1 VSVPEQ
7 SRNDRRPRGSYDA
20 IAPIYD
26 AWSRSVREDIDFYV
40 AEAKRSGGPV
50 VELGVGTGRIAIPI
64 ARAGLDVVGV
74 DSSEG
79 MLAVAAE
86 AADEEGVAERLDLRR
101 GDLREPPVDGPVPLV
116 ICPFRSLLHMRTED
130 ERTAALGAVHG
141 LLEPGGRFV
150 FDVFTPAQDDIEE
163 THGRWLEREPGI
175 FERADWDTATR
186 TLTLSVRGPSGR
198 TTTMALAWLSAIEWR
213 MLLQKSGFEVEACYG
228 WFDRRPFA
236 GGEDSIWIAR
246 RPTV

>member
-1 VSVPEQ
+1 MPEE
-7 SRNDRRPRGSYDA
+7 SRNSAARRGSYDA

-40 AEAKRSGGPV
+40 DEAKRSGGPV

-64 ARAGLDVVGV
+64 AQAGVDVIGV

-79 MLAVAAE
+79 MLAVAR
-86 AADEEGVAERLDLRR
+86 DGGRGRRRCRR
-101 GDLREPPVDGPVPLV
+101 GSTSAPAISAIRRSRGLCRSSSARSARSSTSRPTRSGSARSR
-116 ICPFRSLLHMRTED
+116 PFYDLLHP
-130 ERTAALGAVHG
+130 GA
-141 LLEPGGRFV
+141 RFI

-163 THGRWLEREPGI
+163 THGRWIEREPGI
-175 FERADWDTATR
+175 FERADWDTGSR
-186 TLTLSVRGPSGR
+186 TLTLSVKGPGGQ
-198 TTTMALAWLSAIEWR
+198 TTMLLAWLAAVEWR

-228 WFDRRPFA
+228 WFDRRPYA
-236 GGEDSIWIAR
+236 GGEDSIWVAR